1 MDPVIQHLLIYWT
14 GFGISNILLGASIMM
29 LLKGTLPPPMT
40 HKKASPVISTGIL
53 VVGLTMMLVFGTPAL
68 LQETIEFMTQ

>member
-1 MDPVIQHLLIYWT
+1 VDPVIKHLLIYWT

-29 LLKGTLPPPMT
+29 LVKGTLPPPMT
-40 HKKASPVISTGIL
+40 HKKANPVLSTSIL

>member
-1 MDPVIQHLLIYWT
+1 MDPVIKHLLIYWT

-29 LLKGTLPPPMT
+29 LLKGTMPPPMT
-40 HKKASPVISTGIL
+40 HRKASPVLSTSIF

-68 LQETIEFMTQ
+68 LQETLEFVFG